1 MVAWVY
7 IMASKPD
14 GVLYVGVTNDLAR
27 RVFEHRNDILPG
39 FTASRGCKRLVFY
52 RDYPT
57 FQDAILDEK
66 RIKRWRRAWK
76 IRLIEEMNPTWSDL
90 YERLHG

>member
-14 GVLYVGVTNDLAR
+14 GALYVGVTNDLAR
-27 RVFEHRNDILPG
+27 RVFEHRNNILPG
-39 FTASRGCKRLVFY
+39 FTSSHGCKRLVFY
-52 RDYPT
+52 REY
-57 FQDAILDEK
+57 
-66 RIKRWRRAWK
+66 
-76 IRLIEEMNPTWSDL
+76 PTWSDL